1 MQLHLSLK
9 KKIIIIIKLR
19 HNLTFQLNV
28 SSCCPSSWLLSLN
41 TCKYNIYTGIYQCNE
56 CKIPKTIINLFSI
69 STTIFSTYQKL
80 MTTANKIHKKQ
91 KMHILM
97 KIYIRHLQS
106 KWKKRRK
113 KIKDTGETNRCSYL
127 HIQYSLAVQ
136 IQWTQIIV
144 TDYAGNYMAW
154 SNNSLVQANEN
165 ITWGGRVEGYTA
177 AQEHEF
183 QCCCYLA
190 NLTVCKWAHAWT

>member
-1 MQLHLSLK
+1 
-9 KKIIIIIKLR
+9 
-19 HNLTFQLNV
+19 
-28 SSCCPSSWLLSLN
+28 
-41 TCKYNIYTGIYQCNE
+41 
-56 CKIPKTIINLFSI
+56 
-69 STTIFSTYQKL
+69 
-80 MTTANKIHKKQ
+80 
-91 KMHILM
+91 MHILM

-127 HIQYSLAVQ
+127 HIQYSLVVQ

-165 ITWGGRVEGYTA
+165 ITWGGRVEGYILLHKSMSFSVA
-177 AQEHEF
+177 AIWLTLLCANGHMPGLNTVYFIYTWHICSTGNPESHFLGQFHTQGNMIWNLQMTLLHNHLIHE
-183 QCCCYLA
+183 
-190 NLTVCKWAHAWT
+190 KK